1 VAEGVEVRLGAD
13 VSGATSSM
21 DEAAKSIAASL
32 AQISSALAAF
42 TTKHKTDT
50 AQALKNNAD
59 LSRSFLELKGSVK
72 EGFDGVAGVVERF
85 RGVLGSLTLALG
97 GGALFGEAIKE
108 TLAFEDTVR
117 GLMITLGMTADRAT
131 TFGIAL
137 KLAGVDAG
145 AFEQMAMRVGRRLLT
160 QGDEF
165 DRLGVKV
172 KDATGSFLPME
183 QIMQNVYK
191 RMLDFK
197 VGTDQQMFALEA
209 VGRNAKDFATDM
221 ERLNRVQE
229 RAKQLQE
236 EYNIEM
242 GPDKID
248 RLENYRVE
256 VNAFQVGLGALADK
270 IGEAVLPSLERLARY
285 FGEIGPQA
293 VTALLNA
300 IKGFLIIGETLVA
313 GIRIMIE
320 AWIAL
325 VKTIADAEQAFFDIG
340 AALLHLDFEG
350 AADAA
355 KRGWNRMVA
364 DAKAG
369 TAAIEGIVSE
379 SSKRIAS
386 LLDDTV
392 TAKKGG
398 GATAAGGTERFSPKP
413 KGGGADIVAQWRQEL
428 EEIKLQQGLFSEWS
442 MAQEASFWAGKLA
455 LVQKGSKEY
464 AAAYKMFYTAV
475 KAVAQEQVAL
485 TVEDFKL
492 QIEAAKNNE
501 GEQKRIADELLA
513 YLASIYGANSRQYKA
528 AVAERIKID
537 QQWAAQHAQV
547 AKIAAQEVID
557 ASKFELE
564 QARAGLQQGVALF
577 QISKQQQLAAER
589 EYTAQLYEIDRAA
602 LEQQLLDQNL
612 TIVQR
617 EEIHAKLLGL
627 ERTYQ
632 AELTKIDNAAELD
645 RQQYA
650 LQVRQA
656 LESTMV
662 DTLDK
667 LITNTKNWK
676 QTFLD
681 AANSIVASL
690 NKIASQ
696 AIIQQFFGAGTAGG
710 DMLNKIA
717 GIFGGGA
724 GNTAQVTATTANT
737 TAVTALTAAIESQL
751 AAGGMGGAGSIFS
764 SLLGGATDV
773 VGMSDPMGF
782 LAMAGIPFYASGSPY
797 IPRDMLAVVHKGE
810 RVVPAVDNRTGAY
823 KAGPV
828 VVNNHFHVDGTVD
841 GRTQAQIAAES
852 ARSVNRVVSRI

>member
-1 VAEGVEVRLGAD
+1 
-13 VSGATSSM
+13 M

-442 MAQEASFWAGKLA
+442 
-455 LVQKGSKEY
+455 
-464 AAAYKMFYTAV
+464 
-475 KAVAQEQVAL
+475 VAQEQVAL

-589 EYTAQLYEIDRAA
+589 EYTAQL
-602 LEQQLLDQNL
+602 
-612 TIVQR
+612 
-617 EEIHAKLLGL
+617 
-627 ERTYQ
+627 
-632 AELTKIDNAAELD
+632 
-645 RQQYA
+645 
-650 LQVRQA
+650 
-656 LESTMV
+656 
-662 DTLDK
+662 
-667 LITNTKNWK
+667 
-676 QTFLD
+676 
-681 AANSIVASL
+681 
-690 NKIASQ
+690 
-696 AIIQQFFGAGTAGG
+696 
-710 DMLNKIA
+710 
-717 GIFGGGA
+717 
-724 GNTAQVTATTANT
+724 
-737 TAVTALTAAIESQL
+737 
-751 AAGGMGGAGSIFS
+751 
-764 SLLGGATDV
+764 
-773 VGMSDPMGF
+773 
-782 LAMAGIPFYASGSPY
+782 
-797 IPRDMLAVVHKGE
+797 
-810 RVVPAVDNRTGAY
+810 
-823 KAGPV
+823 
-828 VVNNHFHVDGTVD
+828 
-841 GRTQAQIAAES
+841 
-852 ARSVNRVVSRI
+852 